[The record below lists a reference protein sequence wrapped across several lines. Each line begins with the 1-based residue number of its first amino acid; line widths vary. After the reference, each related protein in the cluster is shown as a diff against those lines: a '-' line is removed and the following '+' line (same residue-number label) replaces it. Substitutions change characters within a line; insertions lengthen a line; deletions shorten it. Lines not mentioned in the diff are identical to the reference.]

1 MHSPTPRPIRCP
13 SAWLALI
20 ALATASL
27 AGCGHWR
34 TTQLAAEPSRAESGT
49 TLRLRRGDERRT
61 VRVVRLAYPRVE
73 GVEDGDKGPM
83 AVVLDLTT
91 FDEVEVY
98 SYPRGVALT
107 SLGVVGI
114 AAAAGAVV
122 GAVFLITCGGTTCLK

>member
-1 MHSPTPRPIRCP
+1 MDSFTPRPMRRR
-13 SAWLALI
+13 SAYLALI
-20 ALATASL
+20 AVATASL

-34 TTQLAAEPSRAESGT
+34 TTQIADEPSAAESGT
-49 TLRLRRGDERRT
+49 ILRLRRGDERRT

-73 GVEDGDKGPM
+73 GVEDRDKGPM

-98 SYPRGVALT
+98 SYPRGVAMT
-107 SLGVVGI
+107 SLGLVGL